1 MITIIKD
8 YNEYATALC
17 DRHINRLYE
26 KNTKA
31 CIKQIAKE
39 KNFQYKEKKVSRCKT
54 KRQYE
59 RYWEDVKRF
68 SL

>member
-26 KNTKA
+26 KKHESMHKTNSKG
-31 CIKQIAKE
+31 E
-39 KNFQYKEKKVSRCKT
+39 KLSIQRKKG
-54 KRQYE
+54 
-59 RYWEDVKRF
+59 
-68 SL
+68 